1 MHGTAES
8 RPDDAAPARGKVRVN
23 RFALSWY
30 WEQLSTSYWFV
41 PTLMTLL
48 ALALAVGLGRLD
60 EALTSEFV
68 TETAW
73 LWKGGPEGART
84 LLGAVATATIT
95 VASTVFSIT
104 IVALTL
110 AANQFGPRLLR
121 GFMRDRGNQFVL
133 GAFLATFVYC
143 LLVLRSV
150 YGDAASPFVPHLSVS
165 VAVALA
171 IVNVGVLIYFI
182 HHVSVS
188 IHADEVIAA
197 AGRDLDQAIAS
208 LVARPGASREQPG
221 PLDALPEGEGAALC
235 AVHSGY
241 LQMID
246 EDALLAVLVAHGATL
261 RSSVAP
267 GEFVLAGGELARV
280 WPPEALDAADALR
293 ASFLIS
299 ARRTP
304 VQDLGFAIDELVEIA
319 VRALSPGIND
329 PFTASTCVDWLCDAL
344 RRLATCDLP
353 NGRRLDESGRQR
365 IVQRPF
371 TLARAIDAGFDA
383 IRRNAAGNV
392 MVSLRLVEG
401 MTSLSRQIVDSRARV
416 ALRRQIEMIERN
428 GRAWPEG
435 HDRERLAASA
445 RRGLA
450 ALRSVEAVESAP
462 ASAADG
468 PPAGCTCGGSSSDHG
483 SPRERAR

>member
-1 MHGTAES
+1 VIRPS
-8 RPDDAAPARGKVRVN
+8 R
-23 RFALSWY
+23 WY
-30 WEQLSTSYWFV
+30 WERLSTSYWFV

-48 ALALAVGLGRLD
+48 ALVLAFGLGRLD
-60 EALTSEFV
+60 ERLTSEFV

-110 AANQFGPRLLR
+110 ASNQFGPRLLR

-182 HHVSVS
+182 HHVSTS

-197 AGRDLDQAIAS
+197 AGRDLDQAIDS
-208 LVARPGASREQPG
+208 LVTRPGPSGERPVRLG
-221 PLDALPEGEGAALC
+221 ALPEAEGGALC
-235 AVHSGY
+235 ATRSGY
-241 LQMID
+241 VQML
-246 EDALLAVLVAHGATL
+246 DADGLLAVLVARDAVL

-280 WPPEALDAADALR
+280 WPAAALDAADELR
-293 ASFLIS
+293 AAFLIS
-299 ARRTP
+299 SRRTP
-304 VQDLGFAIDELVEIA
+304 VQDLGFALDELVEIA

-344 RRLATCDLP
+344 RRLAACDLP
-353 NGRRLDESGRQR
+353 DGWRHDEGGRVRL
-365 IVQRPF
+365 VQRPF
-371 TLARAIDAGFDA
+371 TLAHAVDAAFDA
-383 IRRNAAGNV
+383 IRRNAASNV
-392 MVSLRLVEG
+392 SVSLRLVEG
-401 MTSLSRQIVDSRARV
+401 ISSLARQIRDPGARA
-416 ALRRQIEMIERN
+416 ALRRQIQMIERSS
-428 GRAWPEG
+428 RTWPED
-435 HDRERLAASA
+435 HDRERLAESA

-450 ALRSVEAVESAP
+450 ALHAVEPVESAP
-462 ASAADG
+462 DLSAVG
-468 PPAGCTCGGSSSDHG
+468 
-483 SPRERAR
+483 ERRSVES